1 MLVDNRMM
9 NDIRKKISDSDLFS
23 KTEKKRLRDIL
34 DGKALL
40 PLTSDTMAKRLFS
53 PDTHPERFN
62 YIMQKV
68 MGDPTIDVSHSAANE
83 FPGGFKDAKSC
94 IVDLPAWLKDN
105 RLVNLEIQAAAQE
118 FAYNRFDLYSSNM
131 LLLQYSV
138 EEGEAKSDRDYEN
151 LNEVILVALMR
162 DSPAFL
168 KEAETDR
175 YIHKFTDIVSDTGI
189 KTSLL
194 RKIAF
199 VQLDKALEQFLSK
212 TYNEDEDL
220 EFLLEL
226 SMFADLN
233 NSEVKEAAMEYGS
246 LSTVYL
252 DAIRFSDDKNVQMQ
266 YICERFAIE
275 DERFNRNVAKRKGLK
290 EGEARMNSLYAWLH
304 ENNRDSDLFRAVS
317 DSDYREKLLKE
328 YNAAHGI
335 SETNED

>member
-1 MLVDNRMM
+1 MFVDNRIM
-9 NDIRKKISDSDLFS
+9 NDIRKKISDSKLFS
-23 KTEKKRLRDIL
+23 QSEKKKMRDIL

-53 PDTHPERFN
+53 PDIHPERFN
-62 YIMQKV
+62 FIMQKV
-68 MGDPTIDVSHSAANE
+68 MGDPTIDVSRSATNE
-83 FPGGFKDAKSC
+83 FPGFFKDAKSC
-94 IVDLPAWLKDN
+94 IVDLPAWLKDD
-105 RLVNLEIQAAAQE
+105 RLVNMEIQAVAQE

-138 EEGEAKSDRDYEN
+138 WEGEAKGDRNYDDLE
-151 LNEVILVALMR
+151 EVILVALMKE
-162 DSPAFL
+162 SPAFL
-168 KEAETDR
+168 KEAKTDR

-189 KTSLL
+189 RVSLL

-199 VQLDKALEQFLSK
+199 VQLDKALEQFLNK
-212 TYNEDEDL
+212 TYNEEEDL

-266 YICERFAIE
+266 YISERFAIE
-275 DERFNRNVAKRKGLK
+275 DERHNRIAAKRKGLK
-290 EGEARMNSLYAWLH
+290 EGEARINSLNAWLH
-304 ENNRDSDLFRAVS
+304 ENNRDSDLFRAIS
-317 DSDYREKLLKE
+317 DPDYREKLLEE
-328 YNAAHGI
+328 YDAENGI
-335 SETNED
+335 SVPDEE